1 VTISKQ
7 LGLLPTRKSAYD
19 SPDVKSQPTVTAFE
33 PAIKQ
38 AHARPWV
45 PAGAQLFDQLKIDY
59 AYVLSGQ
66 KDAKT
71 ALDEVAKAYKDQVVT
86 DYTVG

>member
-1 VTISKQ
+1 
-7 LGLLPTRKSAYD
+7 
-19 SPDVKSQPTVTAFE
+19 
-33 PAIKQ
+33 
-38 AHARPWV
+38 V